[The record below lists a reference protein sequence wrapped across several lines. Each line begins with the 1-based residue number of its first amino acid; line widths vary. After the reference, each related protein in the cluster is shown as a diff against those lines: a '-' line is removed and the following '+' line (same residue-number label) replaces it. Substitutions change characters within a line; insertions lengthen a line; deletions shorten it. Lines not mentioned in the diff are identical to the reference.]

1 MLRYIFKRILSLI
14 PVLAVV
20 ALVDFIIIHLTPGDP
35 AVIMLG
41 SDASE
46 TDLSKLREQLGLT
59 LPIYVQFGHW
69 LLGVVQGDLGRSIFM
84 DMPVTQAIWQHLG
97 PTVSLSL
104 LAELIAVLFALPL
117 GVMAATRRGSWI
129 DQLLMVTG
137 LLGISIPSFW
147 LGLNFILL
155 FAVKL
160 NWLPAAGYQPL
171 SNGLLNHIKYLL
183 LPALSLGIMQAA
195 LIARM
200 TRASMLE
207 VLSENYIRTAQAKGL
222 KQQVI
227 IYKHALRN
235 AFIPIL
241 TVIGLTFATLIGG
254 AVVTEMVFNI
264 PGIGKLVVNSVLRRD
279 YVVIQ
284 GTILMIATAYVFIN
298 LLVDLLY
305 AYIDPRV
312 RFDDQAR

>member
-1 MLRYIFKRILSLI
+1 MPRYICKRILSLI

-20 ALVDFIIIHLTPGDP
+20 ALIDFIIIHLTPGDP

-46 TDLSKLREQLGLT
+46 VDLAKLREQLGLT
-59 LPIYVQFGHW
+59 LPIYVQFSYW
-69 LLGVVQGDLGRSIFM
+69 LLGAVQGDLGRSIFM

-97 PTVSLSL
+97 PTVSLAL
-104 LAELIAVLFALPL
+104 LAEIIAILFALPL

-129 DQLLMVTG
+129 DQLLMVIG

-171 SNGLLNHIKYLL
+171 SSGLLNHIKYLL

-222 KQQVI
+222 KRQVI

-298 LLVDLLY
+298 LLIDILY

>member
-1 MLRYIFKRILSLI
+1 MGSYVLRRIVLLI
-14 PVLAVV
+14 PVLIVV
-20 ALVDFIIIHLTPGDP
+20 AIVDFIIIHLTPGDP
-35 AVIMLG
+35 AAIMLG
-41 SDASE
+41 SDAVE
-46 TDLSKLREQLGLT
+46 ADLIRLRQELGLD
-59 LPIYVQFGHW
+59 LPIYVQFARW
-69 LLGVVQGDLGRSIFM
+69 IAGVLQGDLGRSIFM

-97 PTVSLSL
+97 PTVSLTL
-104 LAELIAVLFALPL
+104 LAEVIAVCFAIPL
-117 GVMAATRRGSWI
+117 GVTAANRRGTWV
-129 DQLLMVTG
+129 DQLFMMIA

-155 FAVKL
+155 FAVNL

-171 SNGLLNHIKYLL
+171 SNGIANHLRYLIM
-183 LPALSLGIMQAA
+183 PAVSLGIMQGA

-200 TRASMLE
+200 TRSSMLD
-207 VLSENYIRTAQAKGL
+207 VLSQNYIRTAEAKGL
-222 KQQVI
+222 KRRII

-241 TVIGLTFATLIGG
+241 TVIGLTFATLLGG

-264 PGIGKLVVNSVLRRD
+264 PGIGKLIVNSVLRRD

-284 GTILMIATAYVFIN
+284 GAVLMIAASYVVIN
-298 LLVDLLY
+298 LLVDILY

-312 RFDDQAR
+312 RLNDKP

>member
-1 MLRYIFKRILSLI
+1 MAQYIFRRMLALI

-20 ALVDFIIIHLTPGDP
+20 AVVDFIIIHLTPGDP
-35 AVIMLG
+35 AAVMLG
-41 SDASE
+41 SDATE
-46 TDLSKLREQLGLT
+46 VDLLRLRHQLGLD
-59 LPIYVQFGHW
+59 LPIYIQFGKW
-69 LLGVVQGDLGRSIFM
+69 VLGVLHGDLGRSVFM
-84 DMPVTQAIWQHLG
+84 DMPVTQAIAQHLG
-97 PTVSLSL
+97 PTLSL
-104 LAELIAVLFALPL
+104 TFLAELIAVVFAIPL
-117 GVMAATRRGSWI
+117 GVMAANRRGTWI
-129 DQLLMVTG
+129 DQSVMIIA

-160 NWLPAAGYQPL
+160 NLLPAAGYQPL
-171 SNGLLNHIKYLL
+171 SSGLGNHLRYLIM
-183 LPALSLGIMQAA
+183 PAVSLGVMQGA

-200 TRASMLE
+200 TRSSMLD
-207 VLSENYIRTAQAKGL
+207 VLSQNYIRTAESKGL
-222 KQQVI
+222 KRRIV

-264 PGIGKLVVNSVLRRD
+264 PGIGKLIVNSVLRRD

-284 GTILMIATAYVFIN
+284 GAVLMIAASYVFIN
-298 LLVDLLY
+298 LIVDVLY

-312 RFDDQAR
+312 RLDDNNS

>member
-1 MLRYIFKRILSLI
+1 MLSYIFKRILSLI

-35 AVIMLG
+35 AAIMLG
-41 SDASE
+41 SDATE
-46 TDLSKLREQLGLT
+46 TDLAKLREQLGLT
-59 LPIYVQFGHW
+59 LPIYIQFSHW
-69 LLGVVQGDLGRSIFM
+69 LLGVLQGDLGTSIFM
-84 DMPVTQAIWQHLG
+84 NMPVTEAIWQHLG

-104 LAELIAVLFALPL
+104 LAEFIAVIFALPL

-171 SNGLLNHIKYLL
+171 SSGLLNHIKYLL

-222 KQQVI
+222 KRQVI

-235 AFIPIL
+235 AFIPVI
-241 TVIGLTFATLIGG
+241 TVIGLTFATLVGG

-284 GTILMIATAYVFIN
+284 GTILMIAAAYVFIN
-298 LLVDLLY
+298 LFIDILY

-312 RFDDQAR
+312 RFDDQSR

>member
-1 MLRYIFKRILSLI
+1 MLSYIFKRILSLI

>member
-1 MLRYIFKRILSLI
+1 MLRYICKRILSLI

-20 ALVDFIIIHLTPGDP
+20 ALVDFTIIHLTPGDP
-35 AVIMLG
+35 AAIMLG

-46 TDLSKLREQLGLT
+46 TDLAKLREQLGLT
-59 LPIYVQFGHW
+59 LPIYIQFTHW
-69 LLGVVQGDLGRSIFM
+69 LSGVLQGDLGYSIFM
-84 DMPVTQAIWQHLG
+84 NMPVTQAIWEHLG
-97 PTVSLSL
+97 PTLSLSL

-117 GVMAATRRGSWI
+117 GVMAATRRGSWV
-129 DQLLMVTG
+129 DQLLMITG

-171 SNGLLNHIKYLL
+171 SSGLLNHIKYLL

-207 VLSENYIRTAQAKGL
+207 VLGENYIRTAQAKGL
-222 KQQVI
+222 NRPVI

-235 AFIPIL
+235 AFIPVI

-284 GTILMIATAYVFIN
+284 GTILMIAAAYVFIN
-298 LLVDLLY
+298 LFIDILY
-305 AYIDPRV
+305 ACIDPRV
-312 RFDDQAR
+312 RLDDQSR